1 MIQDVD
7 FYRTLLRTLTKNRF
21 GLIEYVTLEPSFPD
35 SKFKWEVTK
44 IELFAEYKGGIIF
57 TECRI
62 TRHEEGVKS
71 FALTALF
78 KKTVDTIVEYEIE
91 HNPSPTLKR

>member
-1 MIQDVD
+1 MTQDVD
-7 FYRTLLRTLTKNRF
+7 YYRTLLRVLTKNRF
-21 GLIEYVTLEPSFPD
+21 GLTEYATLEPPFTD
-35 SKFKWEVTK
+35 SKFQWEVTK

-62 TRHEEGVKS
+62 TRHEEKVKP
-71 FALTALF
+71 FALAALF

-91 HNPSPTLKR
+91 HNPSPTLKW